1 MAMPTE
7 VCWSKRK
14 DVLLLM
20 FHVRRSASYY
30 NPLQWIQEK
39 FAPKARKADPV
50 EEKKR
55 SEQEKQGQQSVFEA
69 AVSHEKGSRP
79 KTKSTETAPTVV
91 KKKATEV

>member
-1 MAMPTE
+1 MAMSTE
-7 VCWSKRK
+7 VRWSNRK
-14 DVLLLM
+14 DVLL
-20 FHVRRSASYY
+20 HIVHGRRSASYY

-39 FAPKARKADPV
+39 FAPKPRKADSA

-69 AVSHEKGSRP
+69 AVSHEKRP
-79 KTKSTETAPTVV
+79 KTKTTETAPTVV